1 MGVSMI
7 RMVEGVRTAA
17 HLTDEVTELE
27 QRNRKLAREIAGE
40 AIVLLRNN
48 GILPIPTSERVVLFG
63 VGVTNTVKGGSGSG
77 EVNPRYSV
85 SIYEGMKN
93 AGYRIVNERRLLSY
107 AEKAREARARYEQSM
122 LKKAGFL
129 SLSVANMAHM
139 DQGYHEAAFGVLTE
153 ADYVEADVC
162 IYVISRMAG
171 EGADRKLQK
180 GDYYLS
186 DEENANLHW
195 CTEHYANVVLVF
207 NTGGPV
213 DISACDDI
221 ASDRTFAAILQMG
234 MLGEEGGNAFAD
246 ILSGKVS
253 PSGRL
258 TSTWPERYEDIPFG
272 DTFGSLDGN
281 PEADDYREGVFVGY
295 RYYDRFRKKPRY
307 WFGQGLSYADFEK
320 KAVVMAGENLKVA
333 VTVKNISRYHGKH
346 VVQIYVSVPEGKL
359 VQPEAVLAGY
369 GKTRELAP
377 GEEVTEQIEIP
388 YHYLAGYDTER
399 GVEVLEAGQY
409 TIFLGEH
416 AGEREA
422 IGAFVLEKEILLAS
436 RNAVCPPTHEIRELT
451 PTERKE
457 TVKVADALLIEV
469 KPEWIRAE
477 EVEIRQNPMDAYE
490 QEAEELVK
498 QMSWKELPYLLTG
511 EGCADMVMP
520 AWHDIVVPGSTGN
533 TTTKLHQYGLESFA
547 CCDGPAGLRFMRTSV
562 VKPGARKIRIVE
574 PALDML
580 HFMPKAIRMLGNG
593 KPEDGQA
600 LYMFATAFPTG
611 TALAQ
616 TWNER
621 LIGRMGDAVGAEMEE
636 YDVTV
641 WLAPGMNI
649 HRNPLC
655 GRNYEYYA
663 EDPLLS
669 GKTGAAV
676 IRGVQSHEGRYATIK
691 HFFCNNQED
700 ERQWTSAHVSE
711 RALREIYLRGFGIVV
726 KEAGARGLMSSYN
739 QINGVWSGVCK
750 DALTTVLRE
759 EWKFAG
765 IVMTDWDASHEG
777 LEADRSIDAG
787 ITMLMAGS
795 RRQRKALRR
804 ALQSGRL
811 DEAIARERAVK
822 NVQVMLLHQA
832 CQKKR

>member
-1 MGVSMI
+1 MI
-7 RMVEGVRTAA
+7 KMVEGVRTAA

-40 AIVLLRNN
+40 AIVLLKNN
-48 GILPIPTSERVVLFG
+48 GILPVSTSENVVLFG
-63 VGVTNTVKGGSGSG
+63 EGVTNTVKGGSGSG

-93 AGYRIVNERRLLSY
+93 AGYQIANEKRLLSY
-107 AEKAREARARYEQSM
+107 AEKAKVARACYEQSM
-122 LKKAGFL
+122 LEKAGFM
-129 SLSVANMAHM
+129 SFSVVNMSHM
-139 DQGYHEAAFGVLTE
+139 DQGYHEAEFGALTE
-153 ADYVEADVC
+153 ADYVEANIC
-162 IYVISRMAG
+162 IYVISRMSG
-171 EGADRKLQK
+171 EGMDRKLQK

-186 DEENANLHW
+186 DEESANLHW
-195 CTEHYANVVLVF
+195 CAEHYANVVLVF

-221 ASDRTFAAILQMG
+221 AADRAFAAILQMG

-253 PSGRL
+253 PSGHL
-258 TSTWPERYEDIPFG
+258 TSTWPQRYEDIPG
-272 DTFGSLDGN
+272 GETFGGLDGN
-281 PEADDYREGVFVGY
+281 PKSDDYREGIFVGY
-295 RYYDRFRKKPRY
+295 RYYGRFRKTPRY
-307 WFGQGLSYADFEK
+307 WFGQGLSYAEFER
-320 KAVVMAGENLKVA
+320 KAMVVAGEKLRVS
-333 VTVKNISRYHGKH
+333 VVVKNISHRCGKC
-346 VVQIYVSVPEGKL
+346 VPQIYISVPEGNL
-359 VQPEAVLAGY
+359 AQPEAVLAGY
-369 GKTRELAP
+369 VKTKELAP
-377 GEEVTEQIEIP
+377 GESVTEQIEIP
-388 YHYLAGYDTER
+388 YYYLACYDAKR

-409 TIFLGEH
+409 TIFLGKH
-416 AGEREA
+416 AGDREV
-422 IGAFVLEKEILLAS
+422 IGAFVLEKEIILAN
-436 RNAVCPPTHEIRELT
+436 RKAVCPPMHGIREVL
-451 PTERKE
+451 PAEKKE
-457 TVKVADALLIEV
+457 AEKVSDALFIKV
-469 KPEWIRAE
+469 KPEWIKAE
-477 EVEIRQNPMDAYE
+477 VIEVRQNPMDAYE
-490 QEAEELVK
+490 QEAKNLVK
-498 QMSWKELPYLLTG
+498 GMSRKELAYLLTG

-520 AWHDIVVPGSTGN
+520 SWHDIVVPGATGN
-533 TTTKLHQYGLESFA
+533 TTTKLHKYGLESFA

-593 KPEDGQA
+593 RVEDGQP

-616 TWNER
+616 TWNEQ
-621 LIGRMGDAVGAEMEE
+621 LLWQMGDAVGAEMEE

-669 GKTGAAV
+669 GKTGAAI
-676 IRGVQSHEGRYATIK
+676 IRGVQSHDGCYATIK

-700 ERQWTSAHVSE
+700 ERQWTNANVSE
-711 RALREIYLRGFGIVV
+711 RALREIYLRSFGIVV

-750 DALTTVLRE
+750 DALTTVLRD
-759 EWKFAG
+759 EWKFEG

-777 LEADRSIDAG
+777 LEADKSIEAG
-787 ITMLMAGS
+787 ITMLMAGD
-795 RRQRKALRR
+795 RRQRKALRK
-804 ALQSGRL
+804 ALQNGSL
-811 DEAIARERAVK
+811 EETLARKRAVK

-832 CQKKR
+832 CQKNKK